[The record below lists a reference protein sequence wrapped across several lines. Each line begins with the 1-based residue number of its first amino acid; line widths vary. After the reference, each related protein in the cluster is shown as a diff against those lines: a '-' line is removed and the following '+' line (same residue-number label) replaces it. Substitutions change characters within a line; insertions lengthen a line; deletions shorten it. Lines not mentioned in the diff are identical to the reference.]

1 MYKLL
6 IIDDDM
12 EDIRQLNERLYDV
25 YSLEFTDNI
34 NEGIRLI
41 SENSFSGIII
51 SFMMEGKD
59 CFYSA

>member
-1 MYKLL
+1 MCMYKLL

-12 EDIRQLNERLYDV
+12 EDIRQLNERLDDV

-41 SENSFSGIII
+41 SEN
-51 SFMMEGKD
+51 
-59 CFYSA
+59 